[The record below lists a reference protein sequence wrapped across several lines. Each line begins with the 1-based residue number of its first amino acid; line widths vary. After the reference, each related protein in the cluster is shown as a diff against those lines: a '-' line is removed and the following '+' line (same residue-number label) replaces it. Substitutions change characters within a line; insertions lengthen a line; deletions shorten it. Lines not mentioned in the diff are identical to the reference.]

1 MSPADA
7 LTLSRAV
14 LAAPIASAMAY
25 FLDGGSSVPFIALY
39 LAAFVLDF
47 LDGKA
52 ARSKGMCTERGA
64 KMDVLADLL
73 VAGASSI
80 VLAAYG
86 QLHPAYIVLMVLQFS
101 VFFRLNNVRLEY
113 DRCGRIAG

>member
-1 MSPADA
+1 MSLADA

-14 LAAPIASAMAY
+14 LAAPVALALAY
-25 FLDGGSSVPFIALY
+25 FLDGGSVLPFLILY
-39 LAAFVLDF
+39 LVAFATDY

-52 ARSKGMCTERGA
+52 ARSKAVCTEHGA

-80 VLAAYG
+80 VLAMYG
-86 QLHPAYIVLMVLQFS
+86 QLHPAYVVLMLLQFA
-101 VFFRLNNVRLEY
+101 VFFGLSDVHLKY